1 MKTLNAI
8 VFLVL
13 TAVLGGCAN
22 QAYTPGETA
31 SDFSAPDTSWVQ
43 DQQARDQ
50 ANAQAAIDQQNQI
63 NAQMAAQITQQT
75 QDQAAFEQQQN
86 VMLQQVAQQAA
97 QAFQ

>member
-1 MKTLNAI
+1 MKTLKA
-8 VFLVL
+8 VAFLLL

-31 SDFSAPDTSWVQ
+31 ADVSAPDTSWVQ

-50 ANAQAAIDQQNQI
+50 ANAQAAIDQTNQA

-86 VMLQQVAQQAA
+86 DMMQQVAQQAL

>member
-13 TAVLGGCAN
+13 TAVLGGCTN
-22 QAYTPGETA
+22 QAYTSGETA

-43 DQQARDQ
+43 EQQARDQ
-50 ANAQAAIDQQNQI
+50 ANAQAAIDQSNQA

>member
-8 VFLVL
+8 AFLLL
-13 TAVLGGCAN
+13 TSILGGCAD

-50 ANAQAAIDQQNQI
+50 ANAQAAQDQANQA
-63 NAQMAAQITQQT
+63 NAQMAAQTTQFT

-86 VMLQQVAQQAA
+86 VMLQQVAQQAL